1 MVILNDLLSFFA
13 GSDRVRFF
21 RGGQC
26 LYTGYL
32 GMINSSSVGHGLEE
46 ISLTGNEEV
55 TGYRVALEIRHRE
68 WKERGLMEPL
78 MPQELPQFRMADLQM
93 DVYHIITIAPE
104 P

>member
-1 MVILNDLLSFFA
+1 MVTLNDLLNFFA

-21 RGGQC
+21 RDGRC

-32 GMINSSSVGHGLEE
+32 GMVNSSSAGHGLEE
-46 ISLTGNEEV
+46 IGLTGDEEV
-55 TGYRVALEIRHRE
+55 KGCRVKLEIRHRE

-78 MPQELPQFRMADLQM
+78 EPEELPQYRMADLQM